1 MPSDRQLSL
10 PFLPDWALQAI
21 ERLQTGQET
30 DLDCL
35 WADPGRLFRACG
47 MEPDPWQ
54 VDLLL
59 SPAARLLVLCS
70 RQAGKS
76 EAAATLALH
85 TALLQPGALV
95 LLLSPSE
102 RQSGEL
108 AVKVFNLYDAA
119 GRLVPATKRTALQ
132 LSLAN
137 GSRVIA
143 LPSGEATVRGFS
155 GAALLVID
163 EAARVPDELYY
174 AVRPMLAVSK
184 GRFIALSTPFGKRGW
199 FHEEWA
205 WVKPD
210 GSPRPP
216 EEDPWRRTR
225 IKAGDCPRIAAGFL
239 AEERAALGPRWF
251 RQEYECSFEDAV
263 ASLFAYEDLMAACAN
278 DLKPLTL
285 PE

>member
-1 MPSDRQLSL
+1 MLSEKRLSL
-10 PFLPDWALQAI
+10 QSLPDWALQAI

-30 DLDCL
+30 ELDCL
-35 WADPGRLFRACG
+35 WADPGRIFRAAG

-54 VDLLL
+54 RDLLC
-59 SPAARLLVLCS
+59 SAAARLLVLCT

-76 EAAATLALH
+76 ETAAALALH

-108 AVKVFNLYDAA
+108 AVKVFSLYDAA
-119 GRLVPATKRTALQ
+119 GRPVPATKRTALQ

-143 LPSGEATVRGFS
+143 LPSGQATVRGYS

-184 GRFIALSTPFGKRGW
+184 GRLIALSTPFGKRGW

-239 AEERAALGPRWF
+239 AEERAPPPPPRFPHASPSPFPPAL
-251 RQEYECSFEDAV
+251 A
-263 ASLFAYEDLMAACAN
+263 
-278 DLKPLTL
+278 
-285 PE
+285 